1 MNMAKKKHNKIK
13 NVGVLFE
20 LLTRQITSDTINGRE
35 NSPAIKIVKEFF
47 KSNTNL
53 SKELN
58 LYKALQEQKYK
69 KESKADKFIDIVVT
83 EHGKIS
89 KPTLKHEKYNLI
101 REIKSHYNLDDFFK
115 SRVSNYRLNASIYTI
130 LESYKHVNTLN
141 PKTLMQCRYYL
152 IEHITDGKASKG
164 KRKEAIIK
172 EYSKQDK
179 DLRLLSYKILLEKF
193 NDKYGTLSLGQR
205 NLLKEYINN
214 ISNTSTLKKYISEEV
229 SKVNKTLKL
238 LTRKVKDNVVKI
250 KLQEVQQQLKT
261 IPKDTKVRDKHL
273 VSLLRSYNLIK
284 ELRNVTK

>member
-1 MNMAKKKHNKIK
+1 MAKKKHNKIK

-20 LLTRQITSDTINGRE
+20 LLTRQITSDTISGRE

-47 KSNTNL
+47 KTNTNL

-69 KESKADKFIDIVVT
+69 KESKADKFIDIVVN
-83 EHGKIS
+83 EHNKIN
-89 KPTLKHEKYNLI
+89 KTTLKREKYNLI
-101 REIKSHYNLDDFFK
+101 KEIKSHYNLDDFFK

-130 LESYKHVNTLN
+130 LESNKHISTLN
-141 PKTLMQCRYYL
+141 PKTLIKCRYFL
-152 IEHITDGKASKG
+152 LEHITDGNTSNG
-164 KRKEAIIK
+164 KKQEKIIK

-193 NDKYGTLSLGQR
+193 NDKYGNLSAGQR

-229 SKVNKTLKL
+229 KKINKSLNL
-238 LTRKVKDNVVKI
+238 LTKKVKDNVVKI
-250 KLQEVQQQLKT
+250 KLQEVQQQLKI
-261 IPKDTKVRDKHL
+261 IPNDSKVRDKHL
-273 VSLLRSYNLIK
+273 VSLLRSYNLVK
-284 ELRNVTK
+284 ELKNVTK